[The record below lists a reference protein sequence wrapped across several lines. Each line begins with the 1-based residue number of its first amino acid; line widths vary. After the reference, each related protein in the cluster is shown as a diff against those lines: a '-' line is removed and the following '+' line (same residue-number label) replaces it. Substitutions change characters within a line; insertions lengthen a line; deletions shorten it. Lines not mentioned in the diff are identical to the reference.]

1 MKNGALKMSAGG
13 EGKLTVKG
21 IVAWNPETKEINSGP
36 AKGQTAENEQ
46 EAIAKHRAAV
56 AAGE

>member
-13 EGKLTVKG
+13 CGSLEVRG
-21 IVAWNPETKEINSGP
+21 IVAWNPDTKKITSGQ
-36 AKGQTAENEQ
+36 AKGQTAEDEQ
-46 EAIAKHRAAV
+46 EAIAKHKAAV